1 MEEHPRGGI
10 LPKEG
15 VELSDPKIAHKGGGG
30 AQKVRSS
37 LSPTLTHCSISQK
50 DDSQTHTPLILLS
63 TTYTPPSSMFFSL
76 CVPTR
81 VYVPCEC
88 ICVCTVC
95 PFCFFKR

>member
-63 TTYTPPSSMFFSL
+63 TTYTPTTILHVFFS
-76 CVPTR
+76 VRTHA
-81 VYVPCEC
+81 
-88 ICVCTVC
+88 CVCAVRVHMC
-95 PFCFFKR
+95 VYCVSFLFF